1 MEQQTTNSTAQT
13 ILKVV
18 KWIFSVKLF
27 FCVLGSL
34 LDGAIISA
42 LLFLI
47 GALLLLPPL
56 TLFWRSKVPFLS
68 NKLIKAAIVFVL
80 FVGGI
85 ATNMN
90 IPKPDGNSLSSIKKG
105 SNEMDFDDKEDILI
119 AYIKKDTTD
128 KSLQNITKLGRTG
141 EMFDNGNY
149 STVHPH
155 DGYIKEKMDTVKN
168 AKILQFDPR
177 FTFDERSTYLKNDAK
192 NGTLENYIIN
202 FELDSKGNITS
213 KKTLITYSKAGTVEY
228 ENNEVPD
235 YETFIDKKKIETK
248 ELLIEADKRIAKE
261 REAYEARKKKF
272 EEKCLSSWDGSHTK
286 LKMLTKRSMNDP
298 DSFDH
303 EETLYKLYKDYAIVV
318 MKFRGK
324 NAFNATV
331 VNSVTAKVDL
341 EDCEVLEVEQ

>member
-1 MEQQTTNSTAQT
+1 MEKQTTNSTAQT
-13 ILKVV
+13 LLTII
-18 KWIFSVKLF
+18 KWIFSVILF

-56 TLFWRSKVPFLS
+56 TRFWRSKLPFLS
-68 NKLIKAAIVFVL
+68 NKFIKAAIVFVL
-80 FVGGI
+80 FVSAI

-90 IPKPDGNSLSSIKKG
+90 IPKPDGNSLSSIKK
-105 SNEMDFDDKEDILI
+105 SSKEMDFDDKEDILI

-128 KSLQNITKLGRTG
+128 KSLRNITKLGRTG
-141 EMFDNGNY
+141 EMFNNGNY

-155 DGYIKEKMDTVKN
+155 DGYIKEKLDTITNV
-168 AKILQFDPR
+168 KILQFDPR
-177 FTFDERSTYLKNDAK
+177 FRFDERSTYLKNDAK
-192 NGTLENYIIN
+192 NGTLENYLIN
-202 FELDSKGNITS
+202 FEMDNKGIIKS
-213 KKTLITYSKAGTVEY
+213 KKTIITYSKAGTVEY

-235 YETFIDKKKIETK
+235 YETFIDKNIIENK
-248 ELLIEADKRIAKE
+248 EMALEAERRIAEEKK
-261 REAYEARKKKF
+261 AYDARKKEF
-272 EEKCLSSWDGSHTK
+272 EENCLSSWDGSHTK
-286 LKMLTKRSMNDP
+286 LKMLVKRSMNDP

-303 EETLYKLYKDYAIVV
+303 VETLYKLYKDYAVV
-318 MKFRGK
+318 IMKFRGK

-341 EDCEVLEVEQ
+341 KDCEVLEVE